1 MNTDIPAPEHRSDR
15 KTKSPNGELVAVVQC
30 EGFRCMARRDDN
42 NVWREF
48 HSGKVLPE
56 IKEIVFVLPN

>member
-1 MNTDIPAPEHRSDR
+1 MNTDNPAPEPRGDR
-15 KTKSPNGELVAVVQC
+15 GAIHPNAELVAVVQC
-30 EGFRCMARRDDN
+30 EGFRCMARRDAE

-56 IKEIVFVLPN
+56 IKEVVFVIPN